1 MAKYEITI
9 EVSGSLNT
17 KTVIAEIPDEDLED
31 LGDDEREMEID
42 AFVTGEV
49 LEKHVYW
56 TWKALDA

>member
-17 KTVIAEIPDEDLED
+17 KTVITEIPDEDLED
-31 LGDDEREMEID
+31 LGDDERELEID

-49 LEKHVYW
+49 LENHVYW
-56 TWKALDA
+56 NWKALDG